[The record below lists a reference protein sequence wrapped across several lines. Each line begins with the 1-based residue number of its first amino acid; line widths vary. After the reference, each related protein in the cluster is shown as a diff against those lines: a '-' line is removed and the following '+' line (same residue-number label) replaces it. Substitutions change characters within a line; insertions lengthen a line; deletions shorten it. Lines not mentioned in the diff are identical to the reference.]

1 VSPGAET
8 WVYKAPTSGAPAWKR
23 RGVTDLPPYSPSTP
37 PPPPP
42 VDPGTPNPPTPP
54 TPPTGPDSVLLPFN
68 LEAVR
73 APMAASSRKCWA
85 HYFVTFP
92 ISFDN
97 ATDYY
102 KDRYNPGAPNMP
114 AADIP
119 FEGQTRDKPLL
130 AMTRP
135 LKRPEADWKI
145 RDRADEVRQA
155 ISVGIDGWTPDIL
168 QVVQAGAGRERW
180 DQLVETMAAVNQVA
194 NPNFKIV
201 PMFDSLASA
210 VKDPD
215 IVADHA
221 LLMAKDPSAFKFP
234 TGEYPIAPYAPERAP
249 NNTSTGAVQFWTDM
263 LAAVRAGGVV
273 PRFWPCFLDAWTGAT
288 CAPAFEG
295 ISYGFSRWGDR
306 SPTAV
311 TANSVNNRLA
321 PPTSR
326 NGSYRQTATGLP
338 AGSGKPWMHP
348 VAFGDTRPNQGNY
361 FESRHFDTLVGSW
374 TAAIDG
380 NAEWVQI
387 PTWSD
392 MAEHANIQ
400 PTRNHGW
407 VFLDV
412 SAYFLAR
419 WKLGYFPTIV
429 RDAVYV
435 AHRTQLLSGTTYTGR
450 ATRVQT
456 PRAGE
461 TPRDEVGAACFLT
474 EPATVNITAGGV
486 TTSVAAPAGFSVQ
499 RAPLKLGSVSVE
511 AVRGGV
517 AVSAVVSPHK
527 VVASRVADDW
537 NYYAAGSLR

>member
-8 WVYKAPTSGAPAWKR
+8 WVYRVPTSGSPAWKR
-23 RGVTDLPPYSPSTP
+23 RGVSDLPPYAPTTP
-37 PPPPP
+37 
-42 VDPGTPNPPTPP
+42 TTPTPP
-54 TPPTGPDSVLLPFN
+54 TTPTVPNPPVPPTIPTGPDSPLLPFN
-68 LEAVR
+68 LEAIR
-73 APMAASSRKCWA
+73 APMRASSKKCFA

-102 KDRYNPGAPNMP
+102 KDRLNPGAVNMP
-114 AADIP
+114 AADVL

-135 LKRPEADWKI
+135 LKRPEADWAV

-168 QVVQAGAGRERW
+168 QVVQAGAGRQRW
-180 DQLVETMAAVNQVA
+180 DQLVETMDAVNQVGD
-194 NPNFKIV
+194 PSFKIV

-210 VKDPD
+210 VKDPQ

-273 PRFWPCFLDAWTGAT
+273 PRFIPCFLDNWTGAT
-288 CAPAFEG
+288 CAPAFQG
-295 ISYGFSRWGDR
+295 ISYGMSRWGDR
-306 SPTAV
+306 YPTAV
-311 TANSVNNRLA
+311 TGNTLTNRNA
-321 PPTSR
+321 AT
-326 NGSYRQTATGLP
+326 TAKTTYGQKL
-338 AGSGKPWMHP
+338 WMHP

-374 TAAIDG
+374 MAAIDS
-380 NAEWVQI
+380 NSDWVQI

-407 VFLDV
+407 AFLDV

-419 WKLGYFPTIV
+419 WKLGYFPTIL
-429 RDAVYV
+429 RDALYV
-435 AHRTQLLSGTTYTGR
+435 SHRTQMLTGTTYTGR

-461 TPRDEVGAACFLT
+461 TPRDEVGVACFLT
-474 EPATVNITAGGV
+474 EASTVNITAGGV

-499 RAPLKLGSVSVE
+499 RAPLKLGAVSAE

-527 VVASRVADDW
+527 VVASRIADDW